1 MIIWMIKA
9 HPTRNRMARQ
19 ATTEFA
25 LSEPRFPSR
34 GQGNGKP
41 VTGEAAT
48 LHYGVM
54 STREPSDGL
63 TCPLLTMGQAAVTKK
78 REESVCMTDAL
89 NDASPWR

>member
-9 HPTRNRMARQ
+9 HPTKNRMASQ

-34 GQGNGKP
+34 GQGNAKP
-41 VTGEAAT
+41 VAGEAAT

-54 STREPSDGL
+54 SAGSVLRRQRSYQRRQD
-63 TCPLLTMGQAAVTKK
+63 LLVA
-78 REESVCMTDAL
+78 
-89 NDASPWR
+89 